1 MLYMDIQP
9 IDKNYLTV
17 QQAAAYV
24 GASAQT
30 LRRWDAEGKL
40 RSVRH
45 PGNNYRYYK
54 RSDLE
59 SVRIEYARARQ
70 LNPGELFRT
79 AIADVEAN
87 NQLREPQREAHKAV
101 RRHFAENRD
110 PAIIQIPVGCGK
122 TGIIATLPFGIS
134 QGRVL
139 VIAPNTTIRKG
150 IAEALEIGNPKFF
163 LGKTKVLS
171 SFTDGPFAAVLDGP
185 NANIHDCS
193 ESQYVI
199 TNIQQLASSADRWL
213 PQFPPHFFDMIMVDE
228 GHHNVADS
236 WKKVFE
242 RFPDAKVVSLT
253 ATPFRSDGQRV
264 TGSVVY
270 HYPYAKAMLTGYI
283 KQIHSINVAPS
294 EIYFTYK
301 GNTKHH
307 TLEEVMD
314 LREEAWFRK
323 GVALAPECN
332 LHIVEASIQ
341 RMRELRTKTGQKQQI
356 IAAACSIDHARQIC
370 VLYEQRGVSA
380 REIYSEMDPDKQRR
394 VLQEL
399 EDLRIDCI
407 VQVQMLGEGFD
418 HPPLSVA
425 AVFRPFRSLSPYV
438 QFVGRIMRV
447 MFQNDPSNP
456 ANHGYVVSH
465 IGLSNDANWRD
476 FREFD
481 LEDQQIFREWLESQV
496 PSGVDSSE
504 SSAVGAGRPRRF
516 DQDMLVHGEVLSEF
530 VRQSFLDPSDERIV
544 DRILEAVIPGIGVAF
559 GTFMSR
565 EQAKE
570 MLAKAQEKMLEGM
583 PETLPVSPQRRRQA
597 ARKRL
602 AERTKSVAARVTS
615 DLGFAPGGFDVGRL
629 LPEAKGSNNLTATT
643 RLLNN
648 AVNARL
654 GIGKKARNQPP
665 ALDVEAALNE
675 LDLIG
680 DTVRDRLLSAKGG
693 TK

>member
-1 MLYMDIQP
+1 M
-9 IDKNYLTV
+9 DKNYLTV

-24 GASAQT
+24 GVSAQT
-30 LRRWDAEGKL
+30 LRRWDSEGKL

-59 SVRIEYARARQ
+59 SVRIEYARAKQ

-79 AIADVEAN
+79 AVADIETN
-87 NQLREPQREAHKAV
+87 SLLREPQRLAHKAV
-101 RRHFAENRD
+101 REHFTEKRN

-139 VIAPNTTIRKG
+139 VIAPNKVIRTG
-150 IAEALEIGNPKFF
+150 IAEALEIGNAKFF

-171 SFTDGPFAAVLDGP
+171 SFADGPFTAILDGP

-193 ESQYVI
+193 ESHYVV

-213 PQFPPHFFDMIMVDE
+213 PQFPPQFFDMIMVDE

-236 WKKVFE
+236 WRKVFE

-264 TGSVVY
+264 TGEVVY
-270 HYPYAKAMLTGYI
+270 HYPYAKAMLSGYI

-301 GNTKHH
+301 GDTKHH

-332 LHIVEASIQ
+332 VHIVEASIQ

-356 IAAACSIDHARQIC
+356 IAAACSIDHARQISA
-370 VLYEQRGVSA
+370 LYAQRGLSA
-380 REIYSEMDPDKQRR
+380 REIYSEMDPDKQHK

-447 MFQNDPSNP
+447 MFQDNPSNP

-465 IGLSNDANWRD
+465 IGLNNDANWRD

-481 LEDQQIFREWLESQV
+481 LEDQQVFRDWLESQV
-496 PSGVDSSE
+496 PAETDSG
-504 SSAVGAGRPRRF
+504 GPAGSGGGGHPRRF
-516 DQDMLVHGEVLSEF
+516 DEDMLVHGEMLSEF
-530 VRQSFLDPSDERIV
+530 VKQSFLDPSDERIV
-544 DRILEAVIPGIGVAF
+544 DRILEAVIPGTDIAF

-565 EQAKE
+565 DQAKG
-570 MLAKAQEKMLEGM
+570 MLAQAQDKMLGGT
-583 PETLPVSPQRRRQA
+583 PQALPVSPQRRRQT
-597 ARKRL
+597 ARRRL
-602 AERTKSVAARVTS
+602 DQRTKSVAARVVK
-615 DLGFAPGGFDVGRL
+615 DLGMAPGGFDIGRL
-629 LPEAKGSNNLTATT
+629 VAEIRRTNNLTAIT
-643 RLLNN
+643 RLIHN
-648 AVNARL
+648 AVNLRL
-654 GIGKKARNQPP
+654 GIDKKSRNQPP
-665 ALDVEAALNE
+665 APDVEAALAA
-675 LDLIG
+675 LDSLG
-680 DTVRDRLLSAKGG
+680 DTVRDRILRAREA
-693 TK
+693 T